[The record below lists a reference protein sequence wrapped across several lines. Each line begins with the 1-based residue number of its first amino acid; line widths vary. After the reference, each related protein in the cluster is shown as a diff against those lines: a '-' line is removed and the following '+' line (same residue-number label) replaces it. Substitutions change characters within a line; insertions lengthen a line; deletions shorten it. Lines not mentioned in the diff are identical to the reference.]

1 MRQGALTLADANAQ
15 IAQLQ
20 QQLIDKD
27 LELSIYL
34 QVAASFQ
41 EKDNNRAAA
50 AGNSSSNSALERE
63 VRELRERV
71 RVLSSTGNAVSSST
85 ALVPASPWAMV
96 PMIPPPRRQTPLQG
110 ALAEINYAFDL
121 LDARGD
127 GVISRWDL
135 LKGMMDV
142 PEVRG
147 LLRLGGSADQAEL
160 NELIGE
166 MSGEGQNTVGRH
178 EFEHFFTR
186 REIERAGGGGSGGG
200 SDASTKDKPGAAA
213 KGGKGGLVGRQRRWR
228 RQGHGRGY
236 CLRQVCVLNALQ
248 GSVAVHTAHG
258 LYRAWLQCTRCWLR
272 GHDEHDGPCF
282 SRWSL
287 HAWILLPHRSV
298 CTPCLQF
305 PPEWCAVLITL
316 PESCRWLWWWVLR
329 CMLRWRPP
337 RHRSWRS
344 DGQEWRRHDG
354 GSVAYPVPERN
365 SSRPRSGGG
374 GCTQV
379 GIDMISTGHVQQY
392 DCLFVQV

>member
-213 KGGKGGLVGRQRRWR
+213 KGGKGAGTQSAGK
-228 RQGHGRGY
+228 GGG
-236 CLRQVCVLNALQ
+236 A
-248 GSVAVHTAHG
+248 GKDTGGATAS
-258 LYRAWLQCTRCWLR
+258 AK
-272 GHDEHDGPCF
+272 
-282 SRWSL
+282 SASSM
-287 HAWILLPHRSV
+287 RSKA
-298 CTPCLQF
+298 PSQY
-305 PPEWCAVLITL
+305 TL
-316 PESCRWLWWWVLR
+316 PTGFTVPGYNAPGAGS
-329 CMLRWRPP
+329 
-337 RHRSWRS
+337 
-344 DGQEWRRHDG
+344 G
-354 GSVAYPVPERN
+354 GMMSMMGLASPGGAYMPGYSYPTGPYAHPAYSSHPSGVPY
-365 SSRPRSGGG
+365 SSPYPNHAGGYGGGFYGACYGGGHPAIGAGGVTARSGGG
-374 GCTQV
+374 TTGAASPTLSPS
-379 GIDMISTGHVQQY
+379 GTAAGPGLAAAAALKSGST
-392 DCLFVQV
+392 